1 MRHDVVKILFNII
14 EHDFKSQEKMH
25 WVLRL
30 LMPFLA
36 YHDILHFRSVSKMI
50 IWKFER
56 EMAHGSFLVE

>member
-1 MRHDVVKILFNII
+1 MRHVVVKILLNII
-14 EHDFKSQEKMH
+14 EHDFKSQEKM
-25 WVLRL
+25 LRF